1 MVLLEGLSVN
11 CFPYQVPLTQPAQ
24 EMFAIPQD
32 YEAIPSC
39 LIPYSTIARGEAPV
53 LCYFSPCILLNGLTS
68 HFPRKTNY
76 TYGSKSSPR
85 RASGYGVTHSGP
97 LKYRSSAADQCN
109 DKRQ

>member
-68 HFPRKTNY
+68 HFPRKNKLY
-76 TYGSKSSPR
+76 VWLQIESSEGKWVWR
-85 RASGYGVTHSGP
+85 HSFRTPKIPQFRG
-97 LKYRSSAADQCN
+97 RSMQ
-109 DKRQ
+109 